1 MSSHPQS
8 LPEKEVVAKVVLH
21 ISGAKYTASD
31 RGAAHNAVLHSEN
44 SQIAIS
50 QSEHYPIIL
59 PLYTASGL
67 HSKSFLLCF
76 GIN

>member
-31 RGAAHNAVLHSEN
+31 RGAAHNAVLRSEN
-44 SQIAIS
+44 SQI
-50 QSEHYPIIL
+50 
-59 PLYTASGL
+59 
-67 HSKSFLLCF
+67 
-76 GIN
+76 